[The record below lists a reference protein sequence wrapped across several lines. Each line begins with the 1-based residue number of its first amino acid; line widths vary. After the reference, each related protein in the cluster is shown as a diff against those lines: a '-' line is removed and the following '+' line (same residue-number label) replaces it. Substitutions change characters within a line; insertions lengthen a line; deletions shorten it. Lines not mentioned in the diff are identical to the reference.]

1 MTKIIRNAK
10 QLAEAKEELEDLKKA
25 KKKIL
30 QAQSYTTDVNQI
42 TRASLKEVS
51 EEISAYEEAI
61 DAYEQHG
68 STKRRAKRVVPI
80 G

>member
-1 MTKIIRNAK
+1 MTKIIRNAA
-10 QLAEAKEELEDLKKA
+10 QLAEAKEELADLKKA

-30 QAQSYTTDVNQI
+30 LAQSYSTDVNQV

-51 EEISAYEEAI
+51 EEIEAYETAI
-61 DAYEQHG
+61 DAYETNG

>member
-1 MTKIIRNAK
+1 MTKIIRSAA
-10 QLAEAKEELEDLKKA
+10 QLAEAKEELADLKKA

-30 QAQSYTTDVNQI
+30 LAQSYSTDVNQV

-51 EEISAYEEAI
+51 EEIEAYETAI
-61 DAYEQHG
+61 DAYETNG
-68 STKRRAKRVVPI
+68 TTRRRAKRVVPI